1 MDVINRAAKTLCR
14 SASHPAN
21 ISKHPASGVTWG
33 QGASPRSA
41 LHVFT
46 ETIDVNSRD
55 VAGKV
60 TALQLKPWQTIK
72 DVKRSLA
79 QESAP
84 KGLGLLVDEGA
95 LVSEEKRQRLFFLG
109 EALKDAKTVKDYK
122 LKSGDTVHQKSETEK
137 PSPPLKPGT
146 KEWLMAAPDT
156 PNPEIKVEVVMGS
169 SKCPPELLSCIEETR
184 RGLESGMVPQLARSG
199 LGGTYFLSN
208 SESKVLGVFKPE
220 DEEAY
225 APNNPRELKGR
236 MGSRGV
242 RGGLRSGEA
251 NVREVAAYL
260 LDHEKFANVPATVR
274 VEISHASF
282 GEVPKIGSFQEFKPH
297 DEEAGDVSPSLFSVE
312 AAHRVAIMDIRLLNT
327 DRNDENLL
335 VKKSGSDGC
344 ELIPIDHG
352 CSLPD
357 SLEVNWY
364 DWAWLSWPQSKEPL
378 SASEKEYIARLDA
391 EQDVNLLSRE
401 LLMRWQCLLVLRV
414 ATTFLQLGAAAD
426 LSLFDIADMMCR
438 DDVDKL
444 SVLEIVFAQAK
455 TLAETKQADRGVSR
469 RRSPPLSPTSTP
481 PGQMKIGKKMRR
493 SASATSL
500 SLDSFKLPGASAPS
514 SGMGPCD
521 DVGAWALEDCSQEL
535 FDEDF
540 WTDLKDLMTGA
551 VQRRMMKRM
560 ALQSLKQSS
569 GAA

>member
-1 MDVINRAAKTLCR
+1 M
-14 SASHPAN
+14 
-21 ISKHPASGVTWG
+21 
-33 QGASPRSA
+33 
-41 LHVFT
+41 
-46 ETIDVNSRD
+46 
-55 VAGKV
+55 AGKV

-84 KGLGLLVDEGA
+84 KGFGLLVDEGE
-95 LVSEEKRQRLFFLG
+95 LVSEEKRQRLFYLG
-109 EALKDAKTVKDYK
+109 EALKDGKTVKDYK
-122 LKSGDTVHQKSETEK
+122 LKSGDTVHRAEEIEKPPPSPSKEK
-137 PSPPLKPGT
+137 PS
-146 KEWLMAAPDT
+146 
-156 PNPEIKVEVVMGS
+156 PEIKVEVVMGS
-169 SKCPPELLSCIEETR
+169 TKCPPELLSCIEETR
-184 RGLESGMVPQLARSG
+184 RGLECGMVPQLARSG
-199 LGGTYFLSN
+199 LGGTYFLSD
-208 SESKVLGVFKPE
+208 SENKILGVFKPE

-236 MGSRGV
+236 MGSRAVKGGV
-242 RGGLRSGEA
+242 RSGEA

-312 AAHRVAIMDIRLLNT
+312 AAHRVSIMDIRLLNT

-335 VKKSGSDGC
+335 VKKSGSAGC

-364 DWAWLSWPQSKEPL
+364 DWAWLSWPQTKEPL
-378 SASEKEYIARLDA
+378 TASEKEYIARLDA

-401 LLMRWQCLLVLRV
+401 LLIRWQCLLVLRV

-455 TLAETKQADRGVSR
+455 TLAETKQEDRGRSR
-469 RRSPPLSPTSTP
+469 RRSPPLSPTSM
-481 PGQMKIGKKMRR
+481 GDSQMKIGKKMRR

-514 SGMGPCD
+514 AGRGPCD

-535 FDEDF
+535 FDERF
-540 WTDLKDLMTGA
+540 WVDLKDFMA
-551 VQRRMMKRM
+551 QAIQRRQMKRM
-560 ALQSLKQSS
+560 ALQSLKLARSPS
-569 GAA
+569 KDTCRASPSKDE